1 MSKLKFKV
9 ELPLEEKERRQK
21 EQQIKEQREA
31 LKQQRQAK
39 LAALV
44 DKKAKGKL
52 TLEDV
57 DAKLDVIIEMLQDLM
72 PPK

>member
-1 MSKLKFKV
+1 M
-9 ELPLEEKERRQK
+9 R
-21 EQQIKEQREA
+21 
-31 LKQQRQAK
+31 LKQVQGNKAVFADEKQEKQEQRQAK
-39 LAALV
+39 LATLAE
-44 DKKAKGKL
+44 KKKQGKL